1 MFDEVITG
9 FGRMG
14 ENFGAQTFNVTPDIM
29 TMAKALTNGSIPM
42 GAVAV
47 NNEIHNTVM
56 QAAPDGAIEFFHGY
70 TYSAHPA
77 ATAAGLAMMQI
88 IREEGLFERSKQM
101 AGYFGDA
108 VHSLSDHPLVMD
120 VRSIGMIAGVELH
133 NDGVPGRRGGRMQAD
148 MFWNG
153 LHVKFTGDAGIVAP
167 QFIADRTQIDQMI
180 ERFRSTL
187 DSELQST
194 KAAAE

>member
-1 MFDEVITG
+1 MT
-9 FGRMG
+9 FG
-14 ENFGAQTFNVTPDIM
+14 VVPDM
-29 TMAKALTNGSIPM
+29 VTMAKALTNGSIPM

-47 NNEIHNTVM
+47 KDEIHDTIM

-88 IREEGLFERSKQM
+88 IREEGLFERSKEL
-101 AGYFGDA
+101 AGHFGEA

-120 VRSIGMIAGVELH
+120 VRSIGLIAGVELH
-133 NDGVPGRRGGRMQAD
+133 HDGVPGRRGGRMQAD

-180 ERFRSTL
+180 ERFRRTL
-187 DSELQST
+187 DAELQSSQ
-194 KAAAE
+194 AAAE